1 MAYHR
6 TGRANQ
12 LEDWCPNRSYVC
24 RATREKYLTASKK
37 ASSRSSGAP
46 ARPWAEEPC
55 SRADG
60 CEHRESR
67 DLDIFIAVPRFDA
80 LFPLVNKMQMAMQA
94 RLDPTIEPREWT
106 NHQAGVLVI
115 RVTSPDADVELIR
128 DPHRSLTR
136 DWTHGEETVESTTR
150 RLKTVSTIAVLQRK
164 LEKPDARPWPNA
176 TSTTSRGPAR
186 CERPTLDQALD
197 RCSYP
202 TIRHFARLLENLTEV
217 PAREEEHK
225 PVVHP
230 KWEKWRTEAP
240 PILRQTIG
248 ETLTRWNTLH
258 RSGPAKSIGE

>member
-1 MAYHR
+1 MPPRELRLPRYAR
-6 TGRANQ
+6 QVLER
-12 LEDWCPNRSYVC
+12 LEDQELALLGR
-24 RATREKYLTASKK
+24 TA
-37 ASSRSSGAP
+37 AALGGGTALA
-46 ARPWAEEPC
+46 ARWQ
-55 SRADG
+55 D
-60 CEHRESR
+60 HRESR
-67 DLDIFIAVPRFDA
+67 DLDIFIPAARFDA
-80 LFPLVNKMQMAMQA
+80 LFPLINNMQMAMQA
-94 RLDPTIEPREWT
+94 RLDPTIEPRQWT

-115 RVTSPDADVELIR
+115 RVKSPDADIELIR

-150 RLKTVSTIAVLQRK
+150 RLKTVSTIAILQRK
-164 LEKPDARPWPNA
+164 LENRIHALAERDLYDVAWAAR
-176 TSTTSRGPAR
+176 S
-186 CERPTLDQALD
+186 ERPTLDQALA

-202 TIRHFARLLENLTEV
+202 KISHFESRLENLTEI

-258 RSGPAKSIGE
+258 QGAPAESIGQ